1 VGLAP
6 GKAKNIIG
14 AAKMLV
20 EKFGG
25 QVSPLSFFISPFFF
39 LPSWVRYAFFLLFFP
54 LSLPFERQGKPAFC
68 FSTSSPSLSRF
79 N

>member
-25 QVSPLSFFISPFFF
+25 QVSPLSLFHFPSFFF
-39 LPSWVRYAFFLLFFP
+39 PLGSGMLFFFS
-54 LSLPFERQGKPAFC
+54 LSLPFERPGKPAF
-68 FSTSSPSLSRF
+68 
-79 N
+79 